1 MKDLVI
7 LKNVS
12 LETQEESDTLI
23 SKKIIE
29 ECLETVE

>member
-7 LKNVS
+7 LENVN
-12 LETQEESDTLI
+12 LEAQEESNTLI